1 LLIGLTMIFF
11 TTDPWMLFLF
21 APVYGISHGGFFL
34 WLPPLRSL
42 IFLEQNS
49 MGVLFGTVM
58 FFGALGGTLGP
69 VIIGRLFDVYRSYDH
84 AFALLIAFTL
94 FGFVLTLGLK
104 NPETGQFESEPSS

>member
-1 LLIGLTMIFF
+1 MVVFCGSLPFGRSFF
-11 TTDPWMLFLF
+11 GTKF
-21 APVYGISHGGFFL
+21 H
-34 WLPPLRSL
+34 
-42 IFLEQNS
+42 
-49 MGVLFGTVM
+49 GVLFGTVM

-104 NPETGQFESEPSS
+104 NPETGQFESEPGS

>member
-1 LLIGLTMIFF
+1 
-11 TTDPWMLFLF
+11 
-21 APVYGISHGGFFL
+21 
-34 WLPPLRSL
+34 
-42 IFLEQNS
+42 
-49 MGVLFGTVM
+49 M

-84 AFALLIAFTL
+84 AFVLLIAFTL